1 MCVCVC
7 VCVYKYTLTLI
18 QLVKNPVAN
27 PGDPR
32 DASSSPMLGR
42 SPGEG
47 NGNSLQ
53 YSCLG
58 NPMDTGTWH
67 ITVHGVTK
75 NQLSTA
81 DLAQHNSHIKI
92 TFTC

>member
-1 MCVCVC
+1 MY
-7 VCVYKYTLTLI
+7 VCVYKHTLTLI

-42 SPGEG
+42 SPGKG
-47 NGNSLQ
+47 NGNSLH

-58 NPMDTGTWH
+58 NPMDTGPG
-67 ITVHGVTK
+67 ILQSMGS
-75 NQLSTA
+75 QRIS
-81 DLAQHNSHIKI
+81 LAQL
-92 TFTC
+92 T

>member
-1 MCVCVC
+1 MLIIYTPQSIKSTIALCACVCVC
-7 VCVYKYTLTLI
+7 VCVCKYTHTLI

-47 NGNSLQ
+47 NGNS
-53 YSCLG
+53 
-58 NPMDTGTWH
+58 N
-67 ITVHGVTK
+67 I
-75 NQLSTA
+75 
-81 DLAQHNSHIKI
+81 LA
-92 TFTC
+92 